1 MSIHIK
7 SARSHRQR
15 DWSIQQSAELYG
27 VKQWGGGFFSI
38 NDRGNVQVHPWAQP
52 GPSLDLEELA
62 EELEA
67 RGYELPILVRF
78 SDILKQRV
86 QQLRDTFGKVIED
99 LEYQNEFVGVYPI
112 KVNQQRHIVEEIVS
126 YGGPSNFGLEVG
138 SKPELL
144 GVLAVLDSPDTLVVC
159 NGYKDEEYLDMVILA
174 TKMGMQVIPVIEK
187 FSELHTVVRL
197 CKKHGVRQPIGVR
210 AKLATRGAGR
220 WEASGGDRSKFGL
233 SVSELLRVRTLL
245 EQEGMLDMLKLL
257 HYHIGSQVTNIRAI
271 RSAVQEAARIY
282 VELVQL
288 GCPITHLDV
297 GGGLAVDY
305 DGSKTNFRSSM
316 NYSLQEYATGVV
328 STIKEACDDEKVPHP
343 VIVTES
349 GRALTAHHAVLIVN
363 VLGVT
368 EFGNEPI
375 PDPLPQEEDPAPL
388 EALVRVHQD
397 LTRKNVQESYN
408 EALDIRDEAL
418 SLFNLGYLTLE
429 GRAAAESI
437 FWAICRRILSLVRE
451 MAYVPED
458 LQGLEKM
465 LADTYI
471 CNFSVFQSVPDFWAV
486 QQLFPIMPIHRLDER
501 PTRKGILGD
510 VTCDSDGKIDQ
521 FIDLRDVKEVLDLHP
536 LDDRPY
542 HLGIFLVGAYQE
554 TLSVLHNL
562 FGDTNAVHVAIEPE
576 GGYRIEHVVK
586 GDTVTDVLRYVS
598 FPLDRLISRMRRR
611 VESAIRQGQINFQ
624 EGAHFLRRY
633 ESGLAG
639 YTYMI

>member
-1 MSIHIK
+1 MPIHI
-7 SARSHRQR
+7 SPGGLHRQR
-15 DWSIQQSAELYG
+15 DWSCQQSAELYN
-27 VKQWGGGFFSI
+27 VQNWGGGFFSI
-38 NDRGNVQVHPWAQP
+38 NERGNVQVHPYGQP
-52 GPSLDLEELA
+52 GPTLDLEEL
-62 EELEA
+62 EQELEA

-86 QQLRDTFGKVIED
+86 QQLRDTFAQVIRD
-99 LEYQNEFVGVYPI
+99 LDYQSHFVGIYPV

-126 YGGPSNFGLEVG
+126 YGGPEDFGLEVG

-144 GVLAVLDSPDTLVVC
+144 GVLAVLDSPDALIVC

-174 TKMGMQVIPVIEK
+174 TKMGMRAFPVIEK
-187 FSELHTVVRL
+187 FSELHTVIRL
-197 CKKHGVRQPIGVR
+197 CKKHGVKQPIGVR
-210 AKLATRGAGR
+210 AKLASRGSGR

-233 SVSELLRVRTLL
+233 SVAELLRVQRLL
-245 EQEGMLDMLKLL
+245 EKEGMLDMLQLL
-257 HYHIGSQVTNIRAI
+257 HFHVGSQITNIRAI

-282 VELVQL
+282 VELAQL
-288 GCPITHLDV
+288 GCPLRYLDV

-328 STIKEACDDEKVPHP
+328 STIKEACDDEGVPHP
-343 VIVTES
+343 VIITES
-349 GRALTAHHAVLIVN
+349 GRALTAHHAALIVN

-368 EFGNEPI
+368 EFGKEPI
-375 PDPLPQEEDPAPL
+375 PDPLPEEEDSAPL
-388 EALVRVHQD
+388 EALMRVHND

-437 FWAICRRILSLVRE
+437 FWSICTRILHIVRE
-451 MAYVPED
+451 MPYVPED
-458 LQGLEKM
+458 LQGLEKL

-486 QQLFPIMPIHRLDER
+486 QQLFPIMPIHRLNER
-501 PTRKGILGD
+501 PSRRGILGD

-521 FIDLRDVKEVLDLHP
+521 FIDLRDVKGVLELHP
-536 LDDRPY
+536 LDGRPY
-542 HLGIFLVGAYQE
+542 HLGIFMVGAYQE

-562 FGDTNAVHVAIEPE
+562 FGDTNAVHVSIDPE
-576 GGYRIEHVVK
+576 GGYRIEHIVK
-586 GDTVTDVLRYVS
+586 GDSVTDVLRYVS
-598 FPLDRLISRMRRR
+598 FPPDRLINRIRRR
-611 VESAIRQGQINFQ
+611 VETAIRQGQIDFK

-639 YTYMI
+639 YTYMV